1 MSRKGRC
8 LWSLIVLAILCFLAV
23 LTNAQRKERGTKCT
37 IDILVLL
44 DTSFS
49 IGPDNFRKK
58 VKPFLKKFGSI
69 PELNVSPDGT
79 HIAIYAFSSK
89 KMTKLLLPFEKGYG
103 PQYNKTVDRIN
114 WERVRGPH
122 TRTDYGF
129 QQVGRKIFSQ
139 RSPLN
144 YRPQYDDVILL
155 LTDGEPHGI
164 TDVRRKAIEQA
175 RIIKDRGIIVVGLGV
190 GNVNMDTL
198 EKLSTPGDAVMASF
212 ESIHTEI
219 ERLVA
224 SSCQVFQPAENC
236 KCPARDLGDL
246 RVNPD
251 RLTRDVFWEIPE
263 PECPEGLKTELKN
276 TLYKPDVSSGNEF
289 SIGRQ
294 EIVYL
299 YSVKSVTDGRSFSD
313 VQCDI
318 VFEVKGQNFCGGK
331 AYLTTLEE
339 CCCGKI
345 YKKNPNFQCCG
356 TIYFSKSTQRC
367 CPGYTLRKLGESCFG
382 PPCKCPEVN
391 IGTKYI
397 KQGDRNTNV
406 VWAMPRPTCGGRLKT
421 SPNERSG
428 QSFAPGVYRITYVYS
443 TPSRIDVTCT
453 IRFEVKECGCPL
465 PVPKTFNVVPGET
478 TTTVSW
484 NVPKPTCSEAI
495 RDTIAPEVIR
505 SGQPFSIGQHA
516 LIYTYNM
523 NNQFDLTCA
532 VMFEVRGPLC
542 RERGYNPANQICCC
556 GTVHNIIPR
565 YECCDQDYY
574 SLNTQQ
580 CCANSIVRDKTVS
593 CPRQ

>member
-318 VFEVKGQNFCGGK
+318 VFEVK
-331 AYLTTLEE
+331 A
-339 CCCGKI
+339 
-345 YKKNPNFQCCG
+345 
-356 TIYFSKSTQRC
+356 
-367 CPGYTLRKLGESCFG
+367 
-382 PPCKCPEVN
+382 CKCPEVN